1 MKSKL
6 SIDIKR
12 KFKNDVFTNLIKKD
26 IEKHGRGMHSINSA
40 YIGIEWVLNNYDEIK
55 YLIKN
60 NKQKYAYCDGY
71 EKGFQDA
78 IEKAKRIIIS
88 FMPLPSNKNHNI
100 NQDIEL
106 LEERQKYA
114 HQVAEKFEEMM
125 LNKKRTLDTN
135 LIE

>member
-12 KFKNDVFTNLIKKD
+12 KFKNDVFTNLIKED
-26 IEKHGRGMHSINSA
+26 IERHGKGMHSINSA
-40 YIGIEWVLNNYDEIK
+40 YIGIEWALKQSDEIK
-55 YLIKN
+55 NLIEN
-60 NKQKYAYCDGY
+60 NAY

-78 IEKAKRIIIS
+78 IEKAKQIIIS

-100 NQDIEL
+100 NQDIDL

-114 HQVAEKFEEMM
+114 FQVAEKFEEMM
-125 LNKKRTLDTN
+125 LNKERTLDTN